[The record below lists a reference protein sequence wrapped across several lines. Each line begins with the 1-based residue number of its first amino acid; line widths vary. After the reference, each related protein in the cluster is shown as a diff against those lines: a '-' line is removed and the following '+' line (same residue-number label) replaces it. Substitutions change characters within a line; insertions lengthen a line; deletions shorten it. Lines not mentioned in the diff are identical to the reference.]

1 MTDRTSMVRRMVVR
15 MVAVL
20 FPVLGPA
27 VAPGQTEPLAD
38 SPGPRLFHGSLG
50 SFATAQGVYIRALG
64 PIGDVYGG
72 AAGFSAGYGIHF
84 PDPYLLLLQGGYA
97 DYGEWVNPDD
107 GGVEKLRVVS
117 LMANPRLYLETDGVM
132 PFFTLGVG
140 VNLVNERYLE
150 AGLPVDRTGLYFAWQ
165 FGFGLTVP
173 LYGPLG
179 LDVTAFYNNSF
190 YDYGQGHDNPEN
202 RMLTGFQY
210 NAGLSWSFTQ

>member
-1 MTDRTSMVRRMVVR
+1 MTTRTTTIRFSTLRRLAL
-15 MVAVL
+15 AVL
-20 FPVLGPA
+20 LSASAAGAQVETPDMTPDPPF
-27 VAPGQTEPLAD
+27 
-38 SPGPRLFHGSLG
+38 FHGSLG
-50 SFATAQGVYIRALG
+50 SFATAQGLYIRALG

-72 AAGFSAGYGIHF
+72 AAGFTAGYGIYY
-84 PDPYLLLLQGGYA
+84 PEPYVLLLQGGYA

-107 GGVEKLRVVS
+107 GGVEKLRLVN

-132 PFFTLGVG
+132 PFVTLGLG
-140 VNLVNERYLE
+140 VNVVNERYLE
-150 AGLPVDRTGLYFAWQ
+150 NGLPVDRTGLYFAWQ

-210 NAGLSWSFTQ
+210 NAGLNWFFAR